1 MINEILLEGESNAT
15 TAKDLCAILG
25 MKHRELTQQ
34 IERERREGQPIC
46 ASCNSNRPGYY
57 LAQDKEQMQE
67 YCGRLLHRMRE
78 IAATMRACK
87 AAGERLPDTET
98 RLAEAAAEAGAEEPT
113 AAQIALARAQL
124 MGFEGGAGFEL

>member
-1 MINEILLEGESNAT
+1 MINGILLEGEENAT
-15 TAKDLCAILG
+15 TAKELCKLLG

-46 ASCNSNRPGYY
+46 ASCNSTRPGYY
-57 LAQDKEQMQE
+57 LAQDKEQMQD

-87 AAGERLPDTET
+87 AAGESLPERIDP
-98 RLAEAAAEAGAEEPT
+98 AA
-113 AAQIALARAQL
+113 IALARAQIGL
-124 MGFEGGAGFEL
+124 DAGGAGYEI